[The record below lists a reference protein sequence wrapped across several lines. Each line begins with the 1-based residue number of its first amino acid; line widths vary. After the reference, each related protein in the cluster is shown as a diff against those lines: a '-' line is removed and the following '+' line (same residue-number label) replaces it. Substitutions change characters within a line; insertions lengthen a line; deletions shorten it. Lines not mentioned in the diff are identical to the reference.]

1 MKILNLIQGAH
12 FIANSKKKTI
22 TFDCGNQ
29 KYSTKKSDSAIT
41 FIQQKNVRILPSNLR
56 PFGNDQEVETL
67 LLEAQKRNNASLVG
81 KIWDEIVTH
90 TSDHL
95 ESNTKMYAVFACIL
109 LALIIIIYCAC
120 TGRCS
125 CQG

>member
-1 MKILNLIQGAH
+1 MNSSTR
-12 FIANSKKKTI
+12 FIEQKTI
-22 TFDCGNQ
+22 
-29 KYSTKKSDSAIT
+29 
-41 FIQQKNVRILPSNLR
+41 RILPSNLT

-67 LLEAQKRNNASLVG
+67 LRKAQKRNNASLVST
-81 KIWDEIVTH
+81 IWDEIVTN